1 MMEIDYED
9 VLHRI
14 QTVYASCSKM
24 EQNTLKTILQEMV
37 DKGYSQT
44 LEQLWLSDF
53 KEVPVSIE
61 EFLCNPRYLGNTNN
75 NGESVYPFWK
85 HTLTDI
91 FNNGNKY
98 FEIILSGATR
108 IGKSSTGV
116 SGMAYMLYRLMLYK
130 NPHAYFKKKEVS
142 KFTIAFAN
150 LTKDLAAG
158 VAFREFQTTLK
169 ESPWFNEHGKFSNSA
184 SNYVYMPEG
193 GKIDIIPASDSAH
206 VLGMQ
211 VWACLVGET
220 KIITSEGA
228 KHIAECVDSNV
239 NVLQLVDGKFVFT
252 PADVKLTKYVQ
263 DTIRVELED
272 GTIIEGTP
280 DHKIL
285 LSDGSYVQLDSLTY
299 SDDIM
304 TFGSSAVSSAD
315 RLSTKIKSIQDIHH
329 NVLTPVYDVINVK
342 PAHNFVICSDDTFVI
357 SHNCLMDE
365 VNFTRSGVKDINIA
379 KQHMKNLYN
388 TVHARITGTFK
399 LGGEVYGKLISSS
412 SKNTD
417 SDYLSEHIE
426 TQLNAGNSHM
436 YLVDKPQWEV
446 LPKEMFS
453 SEKFYIT
460 VGDRYKRG
468 FVVPKENEDEQHIE
482 EYKNSGYR
490 VLAVPKDFRT
500 NFLAD
505 YDIALRDIAGISVTG
520 AMGFI
525 TQDAITPNVT
535 SSRKN
540 PFFEDIIVTGIRDND
555 TLENHFH
562 ADVVDKHIKSL
573 PMNVHID
580 FAEVSDRI
588 GISGVVQDGMKN
600 VLDLDTER
608 RVMLPF
614 YRQVFQVGIEAPSG
628 DRMSFQKVINFIV
641 WLRRSG
647 FNINIIST
655 DQYQS
660 SYVRETLS
668 QQGFAVEK
676 VSVDASEDPYI
687 GLRNLLQDQRLELI
701 KNQKQEDEL
710 VKLQRLNKRIDHPQN
725 GSKDLSDALCGACWT
740 HIQHQ
745 DQIRPSVNNMANV
758 ISSVNGRPTS
768 PKNRLPSVFGSY
780 TLR

>member
-24 EQNTLKTILQEMV
+24 EQNTLKIILQEMV

-53 KEVPVSIE
+53 KEVPVSID
-61 EFLCNPRYLGNTNN
+61 EFLRNPRYLGNTNN
-75 NGESVYPFWK
+75 QGESVYPFWK
-85 HTLTDI
+85 HTLSDI
-91 FNNGNKY
+91 FNNGNKF

-108 IGKSSTGV
+108 IGKSSTAV
-116 SGMAYMLYRLMLYK
+116 SIVAYMLYRLMIYK
-130 NPHAYFKKKEVS
+130 DPHSYFKKKEVS

-158 VAFREFQTTLK
+158 VAFREFQTTLR
-169 ESPWFNEHGKFSNSA
+169 ESPWFNDHGKFSNSA
-184 SNYVYMPEG
+184 SNYVYLPEG

-211 VWACLVGET
+211 VWACL
-220 KIITSEGA
+220 
-228 KHIAECVDSNV
+228 
-239 NVLQLVDGKFVFT
+239 
-252 PADVKLTKYVQ
+252 
-263 DTIRVELED
+263 
-272 GTIIEGTP
+272 
-280 DHKIL
+280 
-285 LSDGSYVQLDSLTY
+285 
-299 SDDIM
+299 
-304 TFGSSAVSSAD
+304 
-315 RLSTKIKSIQDIHH
+315 
-329 NVLTPVYDVINVK
+329 
-342 PAHNFVICSDDTFVI
+342 
-357 SHNCLMDE
+357 MDE
-365 VNFTRSGVKDINIA
+365 VNFSRSGVKDINIA

-426 TQLNAGNSHM
+426 TQLNAGNSNM

-468 FVVPKENEDEQHIE
+468 FVIPKENEDEQHLE
-482 EYKNSGYR
+482 AYRKSGYQ
-490 VLAVPKDFRT
+490 VLAVPKDFKT

-525 TQDAITPNVT
+525 TQDSITPNVT
-535 SSRKN
+535 SARKN
-540 PFFEDIIVTGIRDND
+540 PFFEDILVIGIRDND
-555 TLENHFH
+555 TIENHCH
-562 ADVVDKHIKSL
+562 PEVVDKHIKSL
-573 PMNVHID
+573 PMNIHID

-628 DRMSFQKVINFIV
+628 DRMSFQKVINFMV
-641 WLRRSG
+641 WLRRNG

-655 DQYQS
+655 DQFQS
-660 SYVRETLS
+660 SYVRETLA

-676 VSVDASEDPYI
+676 ISVDVSEDPYI

-710 VKLQRLNKRIDHPQN
+710 VKLQRLNNRIDHPQN

-745 DQIRPSVNNMANV
+745 DQIKPSINNMASV
-758 ISSVNGRPTS
+758 ISSVNGRPST
-768 PKNRLPSVFGSY
+768 PKSRMSSVFGPY
-780 TLR
+780 IRR

>member
-24 EQNTLKTILQEMV
+24 EQNTLKIILQEMV

-53 KEVPVSIE
+53 KEVPVSID
-61 EFLCNPRYLGNTNN
+61 EFLRNPRYLGNTNN
-75 NGESVYPFWK
+75 QGESVYPFWK
-85 HTLTDI
+85 HTLSDI
-91 FNNGNKY
+91 FNNGNKF

-108 IGKSSTGV
+108 IGKSSTAV
-116 SGMAYMLYRLMLYK
+116 SIVAYMLYRLMIYK
-130 NPHAYFKKKEVS
+130 DPHSYFKKKEVS

-158 VAFREFQTTLK
+158 VAFREFQTTLR
-169 ESPWFNEHGKFSNSA
+169 ESPWFNDHGKFSNSA
-184 SNYVYMPEG
+184 SNYVYLPEG

-211 VWACLVGET
+211 VWACL
-220 KIITSEGA
+220 
-228 KHIAECVDSNV
+228 
-239 NVLQLVDGKFVFT
+239 
-252 PADVKLTKYVQ
+252 
-263 DTIRVELED
+263 
-272 GTIIEGTP
+272 
-280 DHKIL
+280 
-285 LSDGSYVQLDSLTY
+285 
-299 SDDIM
+299 
-304 TFGSSAVSSAD
+304 
-315 RLSTKIKSIQDIHH
+315 
-329 NVLTPVYDVINVK
+329 
-342 PAHNFVICSDDTFVI
+342 
-357 SHNCLMDE
+357 MDE
-365 VNFTRSGVKDINIA
+365 VNFSRSGVKDINIA

-426 TQLNAGNSHM
+426 TQLNAGNSNM

-453 SEKFYIT
+453 PEKFYIT

-468 FVVPKENEDEQHIE
+468 FVIPKENEDEQHLDA
-482 EYKNSGYR
+482 YRKSGYR

-525 TQDAITPNVT
+525 TQDSITPNVT
-535 SSRKN
+535 SARKN
-540 PFFEDIIVTGIRDND
+540 PFFEDILVIGIRDND
-555 TLENHFH
+555 SIENHCH
-562 ADVVDKHIKSL
+562 PEVVDKHIKSL
-573 PMNVHID
+573 PMNIHID

-628 DRMSFQKVINFIV
+628 DRMSFQKVINFMV
-641 WLRRSG
+641 WLRRTG
-647 FNINIIST
+647 FNVNIIST
-655 DQYQS
+655 DQFQS
-660 SYVRETLS
+660 SYVRETLA

-676 VSVDASEDPYI
+676 ISVDVSEDPYI

-710 VKLQRLNKRIDHPQN
+710 VKLQRLNNRIDHPQN

-745 DQIRPSVNNMANV
+745 DQIKPSINNMASV
-758 ISSVNGRPTS
+758 ISSVNGRPST
-768 PKNRLPSVFGSY
+768 PKSRMPSVFGPY
-780 TLR
+780 IRR

>member
-1 MMEIDYED
+1 MAEIDYED

-14 QTVYASCSKM
+14 RTVYASCSKM
-24 EQNTLKTILQEMV
+24 EQNTLKIILQEMV

-53 KEVPVSIE
+53 KEVPVSID
-61 EFLCNPRYLGNTNN
+61 EFLRNPKYLGNTNN
-75 NGESVYPFWK
+75 QGESVYPFWK

-91 FNNGNKY
+91 FNSGNKY

-108 IGKSSTGV
+108 IGKSSTAV
-116 SGMAYMLYRLMLYK
+116 SAMAYMLYRLMIYK
-130 NPHAYFKKKEVS
+130 DPHSYFKKKEVS

-169 ESPWFNEHGKFSNSA
+169 ESPWFNEHGKFNNSA

-211 VWACLVGET
+211 VWACLVGST
-220 KIITSEGA
+220 KILTPEGDKTIESCA
-228 KHIAECVDSNV
+228 GTYQE
-239 NVLQLVDGKFVFT
+239 VLQWSCGRFITT
-252 PADVKLTKYVQ
+252 PALIKKTKEVHT
-263 DTIRVELED
+263 TIRVKLCN
-272 GTIIEGTP
+272 GSVFEGTP
-280 DHKIL
+280 EHKML
-285 LSDGSYVQLDSLTY
+285 LDGGTYKEISELSINDTLFRVTSALFNYNTTKVVEVSTIYHDSPV
-299 SDDIM
+299 
-304 TFGSSAVSSAD
+304 A
-315 RLSTKIKSIQDIHH
+315 
-329 NVLTPVYDVINVK
+329 VYDVINVE
-342 PAHNFVICSDDTFVI
+342 PDHNFAILANNTILI

-365 VNFTRSGVKDINIA
+365 VNFARSGVKDINIA

-426 TQLNAGNSHM
+426 TQLNAGNSNM

-446 LPKEMFS
+446 LPPEMFS
-453 SEKFYIT
+453 PEKFYIT

-468 FVVPKENEDEQHIE
+468 FVVPKENEDEQHLE
-482 EYKNSGYR
+482 EYRKSGYK
-490 VLAVPKDFRT
+490 VLGVPKDFRT

-535 SSRKN
+535 SERKN
-540 PFFEDIIVTGIRDND
+540 PFFEDVIVTGLRDND
-555 TLENHFH
+555 TIENHFH
-562 ADVVDKHIKSL
+562 QEVVDKHIRSL
-573 PMNVHID
+573 PMNIHID

-588 GISGVVQDGMKN
+588 GICGVVQDGMKN
-600 VLDLDTER
+600 VLDLSTER

-614 YRQVFQVGIEAPSG
+614 YRQAFQVGIEAPSG

-641 WLRRSG
+641 WLRRNG
-647 FNINIIST
+647 FNINIVST
-655 DQYQS
+655 DQFQS
-660 SYVRETLS
+660 SYVRETLA

-676 VSVDASEDPYI
+676 ISVDVSEDPYI
-687 GLRNLLQDQRLELI
+687 GLRNLLQDQRLELV
-701 KNQKQEDEL
+701 KNQIQEDEL

-725 GSKDLSDALCGACWT
+725 GSKDLSDALCGACWA

-745 DQIRPSVNNMANV
+745 DTIKMPINNMANV
-758 ISSVNGRPTS
+758 IASVNGRPSTPQS
-768 PKNRLPSVFGSY
+768 RMPSVFGPY
-780 TLR
+780 VRR

>member
-1 MMEIDYED
+1 MPEIDYED

-14 QTVYASCSKM
+14 KTVYSSCSKV
-24 EQNTLKTILQEMV
+24 EQNTLKIILQEMI

-91 FNNGNKY
+91 FNSGNKF

-116 SGMAYMLYRLMLYK
+116 SAMAYMLYRLMIYK
-130 NPHAYFKKKEVS
+130 DPHSYFKKKEVS

-169 ESPWFNEHGKFSNSA
+169 ESPWFNDHGRFSNSA
-184 SNYVYMPEG
+184 SNYIYLPEG
-193 GKIDIIPASDSAH
+193 NKIDIIPASDSAH

-211 VWACLVGET
+211 VWACL
-220 KIITSEGA
+220 
-228 KHIAECVDSNV
+228 
-239 NVLQLVDGKFVFT
+239 
-252 PADVKLTKYVQ
+252 
-263 DTIRVELED
+263 
-272 GTIIEGTP
+272 
-280 DHKIL
+280 
-285 LSDGSYVQLDSLTY
+285 
-299 SDDIM
+299 
-304 TFGSSAVSSAD
+304 
-315 RLSTKIKSIQDIHH
+315 
-329 NVLTPVYDVINVK
+329 
-342 PAHNFVICSDDTFVI
+342 
-357 SHNCLMDE
+357 MDE
-365 VNFTRSGVKDINIA
+365 VNFSRSGVKDINIA

-446 LPKEMFS
+446 LPPEMFS
-453 SEKFYIT
+453 TERFYIT

-468 FVVPKENEDEQHIE
+468 FVVPKENEDETHIE

-525 TQDAITPNVT
+525 TQDSITPNVT
-535 SSRKN
+535 SARKN

-555 TLENHFH
+555 TIENHCH
-562 ADVVDKHIKSL
+562 HDVVDKHIKSL
-573 PMNVHID
+573 PMNIHID

-641 WLRRSG
+641 WLRRTG
-647 FNINIIST
+647 FNINIVST
-655 DQYQS
+655 DQFQS
-660 SYVRETLS
+660 SYVRETLA

-676 VSVDASEDPYI
+676 ISVDVSEDPYI
-687 GLRNLLQDQRLELI
+687 GLRNLLQDQRIELI

-710 VKLQRLNKRIDHPQN
+710 VKLQRLNNRIDHPQN

-745 DQIRPSVNNMANV
+745 DQIKPSITNMASV
-758 ISSVNGRPTS
+758 ISSVNGRPST
-768 PKNRLPSVFGSY
+768 PKSRMPSVFSPY
-780 TLR
+780 IRR

>member
-1 MMEIDYED
+1 MPEIDYED

-14 QTVYASCSKM
+14 KTVYSSCSKV
-24 EQNTLKTILQEMV
+24 EQNTLKIILQEMI

-91 FNNGNKY
+91 FNSGNKF

-116 SGMAYMLYRLMLYK
+116 SAMAYMLYRLMIYK
-130 NPHAYFKKKEVS
+130 DPHSYFKKKEVS

-169 ESPWFNEHGKFSNSA
+169 ESPWFNDHGRFSNSA
-184 SNYVYMPEG
+184 SNYIYLPEG
-193 GKIDIIPASDSAH
+193 NKIDIIPASDSAH

-211 VWACLVGET
+211 VWACL
-220 KIITSEGA
+220 
-228 KHIAECVDSNV
+228 
-239 NVLQLVDGKFVFT
+239 
-252 PADVKLTKYVQ
+252 
-263 DTIRVELED
+263 
-272 GTIIEGTP
+272 
-280 DHKIL
+280 
-285 LSDGSYVQLDSLTY
+285 
-299 SDDIM
+299 
-304 TFGSSAVSSAD
+304 
-315 RLSTKIKSIQDIHH
+315 
-329 NVLTPVYDVINVK
+329 
-342 PAHNFVICSDDTFVI
+342 
-357 SHNCLMDE
+357 MDE
-365 VNFTRSGVKDINIA
+365 VNFSRSGVKDINIA

-446 LPKEMFS
+446 LPPEMFS
-453 SEKFYIT
+453 TERFYIT

-468 FVVPKENEDEQHIE
+468 FVVPKENEDETHIE

-525 TQDAITPNVT
+525 TQDSITPNVT
-535 SSRKN
+535 SARKN

-555 TLENHFH
+555 TIENHCH
-562 ADVVDKHIKSL
+562 HDVVDKHIKSL
-573 PMNVHID
+573 PMNIHID

-641 WLRRSG
+641 WLRRTG
-647 FNINIIST
+647 FNINIVST
-655 DQYQS
+655 DQFQS
-660 SYVRETLS
+660 SYVRETLA

-676 VSVDASEDPYI
+676 ISVDVSEDPYI
-687 GLRNLLQDQRLELI
+687 GLRNLLQDQRIELI

-710 VKLQRLNKRIDHPQN
+710 VKLQRLNNRIDHPQN

-745 DQIRPSVNNMANV
+745 DQIKPSINNMASV
-758 ISSVNGRPTS
+758 ISSVNGRPST
-768 PKNRLPSVFGSY
+768 PKSRMPSVFSPY
-780 TLR
+780 IRR

>member
-1 MMEIDYED
+1 MPEIDYED

-14 QTVYASCSKM
+14 KTVYSSCSKV
-24 EQNTLKTILQEMV
+24 EQNTLKIILQEMI

-91 FNNGNKY
+91 FNSGNKF

-116 SGMAYMLYRLMLYK
+116 SAMAYMLYRLMIYK
-130 NPHAYFKKKEVS
+130 DPHSYFKKKEVS

-169 ESPWFNEHGKFSNSA
+169 ESPWFNDHGRFSNSA
-184 SNYVYMPEG
+184 SNYIYLPEG
-193 GKIDIIPASDSAH
+193 NKIDIIPASDSAH

-211 VWACLVGET
+211 VWACL
-220 KIITSEGA
+220 
-228 KHIAECVDSNV
+228 
-239 NVLQLVDGKFVFT
+239 
-252 PADVKLTKYVQ
+252 
-263 DTIRVELED
+263 
-272 GTIIEGTP
+272 
-280 DHKIL
+280 
-285 LSDGSYVQLDSLTY
+285 
-299 SDDIM
+299 
-304 TFGSSAVSSAD
+304 
-315 RLSTKIKSIQDIHH
+315 
-329 NVLTPVYDVINVK
+329 
-342 PAHNFVICSDDTFVI
+342 
-357 SHNCLMDE
+357 MDE
-365 VNFTRSGVKDINIA
+365 VNFSRSGVKDINIA

-446 LPKEMFS
+446 LPPEMFS
-453 SEKFYIT
+453 TERFYIT

-468 FVVPKENEDEQHIE
+468 FVVPKENEDETHIE

-525 TQDAITPNVT
+525 TQDSITPNVT
-535 SSRKN
+535 SARKN

-555 TLENHFH
+555 TIENHCH
-562 ADVVDKHIKSL
+562 HDVVDKHIKSL
-573 PMNVHID
+573 PMNIHID

-641 WLRRSG
+641 WLRRTG
-647 FNINIIST
+647 FNINIVST
-655 DQYQS
+655 DQFQS
-660 SYVRETLS
+660 SYVRETLA

-676 VSVDASEDPYI
+676 ISVDASEDPYI
-687 GLRNLLQDQRLELI
+687 GLRNLLQDQRIELI

-710 VKLQRLNKRIDHPQN
+710 VKLQRLNNRIDHPQN

-745 DQIRPSVNNMANV
+745 DQIKPSITNMASV
-758 ISSVNGRPTS
+758 ISSVNGRPST
-768 PKNRLPSVFGSY
+768 PKSRMPSVFSPY
-780 TLR
+780 IRR

>member
-1 MMEIDYED
+1 MLEIDYED

-14 QTVYASCSKM
+14 KTVYSSCSKV
-24 EQNTLKTILQEMV
+24 EQNTLKIILQEMI

-91 FNNGNKY
+91 FNSGNKF

-108 IGKSSTGV
+108 IGKSSTAV
-116 SGMAYMLYRLMLYK
+116 SAMAYMLYRLMIYK
-130 NPHAYFKKKEVS
+130 DPHSYFKKKEVS

-169 ESPWFNEHGKFSNSA
+169 ESPWFNDHGRFSNSA
-184 SNYVYMPEG
+184 SNYIYLPEG
-193 GKIDIIPASDSAH
+193 NKIDIIPASDSAH

-211 VWACLVGET
+211 VWACLVGST
-220 KIITSEGA
+220 KILTIDGDKTIESC
-228 KHIAECVDSNV
+228 AEMYQD
-239 NVLQLVDGKFVFT
+239 VLQWSHNKFIVT
-252 PADVKLTKYVQ
+252 PALIKKTKEVYTTVRVKLWNGS
-263 DTIRVELED
+263 IF
-272 GTIIEGTP
+272 EGTP
-280 DHKIL
+280 EHKMML
-285 LSDGSYVQLDSLTY
+285 DDGTYKELSELNVDDALFQVTFANFNANTTKVAEVSTIYHDSP
-299 SDDIM
+299 I
-304 TFGSSAVSSAD
+304 A
-315 RLSTKIKSIQDIHH
+315 
-329 NVLTPVYDVINVK
+329 VYDVINVE
-342 PAHNFVICSDDTFVI
+342 PDHNFAILTNNTILI

-365 VNFTRSGVKDINIA
+365 VNFSRSGVKDINIA

-426 TQLNAGNSHM
+426 TQLNAGNSNM

-446 LPKEMFS
+446 LPPEMFS
-453 SEKFYIT
+453 PERFYIT

-468 FVVPKENEDEQHIE
+468 FVVPKEHEDEIHIE

-525 TQDAITPNVT
+525 TQDSITPNVT
-535 SSRKN
+535 SARKN

-555 TLENHFH
+555 TIENHCH
-562 ADVVDKHIKSL
+562 HDVVDKHIKSL
-573 PMNVHID
+573 PMNIHID

-600 VLDLDTER
+600 VLDIDTER

-641 WLRRSG
+641 WLRRTG
-647 FNINIIST
+647 FNVNIVST
-655 DQYQS
+655 DQFQS
-660 SYVRETLS
+660 SYVRETLA

-676 VSVDASEDPYI
+676 ISVDVSEDPYI
-687 GLRNLLQDQRLELI
+687 GLRNLLQDQRIELI

-710 VKLQRLNKRIDHPQN
+710 VKLQRLNNRIDHPQN

-745 DQIRPSVNNMANV
+745 DQIKPSINNMASV
-758 ISSVNGRPTS
+758 ISSVNGRPST
-768 PKNRLPSVFGSY
+768 PKSRMPSVFGPY
-780 TLR
+780 IRR

>member
-1 MMEIDYED
+1 MPEIDYED

-14 QTVYASCSKM
+14 KTVYSSCSKV
-24 EQNTLKTILQEMV
+24 EQNTLKIILQEMI

-91 FNNGNKY
+91 FNSGNKF

-108 IGKSSTGV
+108 IGKSSTAV
-116 SGMAYMLYRLMLYK
+116 SAMAYMLYRLMIYK
-130 NPHAYFKKKEVS
+130 DPHSYFKKKEVS

-169 ESPWFNEHGKFSNSA
+169 ESPWFNDHGRFSNSA
-184 SNYVYMPEG
+184 SNYIYLPEG
-193 GKIDIIPASDSAH
+193 NKIDIIPASDSAH

-211 VWACLVGET
+211 VWACLVGST
-220 KIITSEGA
+220 KILTIDGDKTIESC
-228 KHIAECVDSNV
+228 AEMYQD
-239 NVLQLVDGKFVFT
+239 VLQWSHNKFIVT
-252 PADVKLTKYVQ
+252 PALIKKTKEVYTTVRVKLWNGS
-263 DTIRVELED
+263 IF
-272 GTIIEGTP
+272 EGTP
-280 DHKIL
+280 EHKMML
-285 LSDGSYVQLDSLTY
+285 DDGTYKELSELNVDDALFQVTFANFNANTTKVAEVSTIYHDSP
-299 SDDIM
+299 I
-304 TFGSSAVSSAD
+304 A
-315 RLSTKIKSIQDIHH
+315 
-329 NVLTPVYDVINVK
+329 VYDVINVE
-342 PAHNFVICSDDTFVI
+342 PDHNFAILTNNTILI

-365 VNFTRSGVKDINIA
+365 VNFSRSGVKDINIA

-426 TQLNAGNSHM
+426 TQLNAGNSNM

-446 LPKEMFS
+446 LPPEMFS
-453 SEKFYIT
+453 PERFYIT

-468 FVVPKENEDEQHIE
+468 FVVPKEHEDEIHIE

-525 TQDAITPNVT
+525 TQDSITPNVT
-535 SSRKN
+535 SARKN

-555 TLENHFH
+555 TIENHCH
-562 ADVVDKHIKSL
+562 HDVVDKHIKSL
-573 PMNVHID
+573 PMNIHID

-641 WLRRSG
+641 WLRRTG
-647 FNINIIST
+647 FNVNIVST
-655 DQYQS
+655 DQFQS
-660 SYVRETLS
+660 SYVRETLA

-676 VSVDASEDPYI
+676 ISVDVSEDPYI
-687 GLRNLLQDQRLELI
+687 GLRNLLQDQRIELI

-710 VKLQRLNKRIDHPQN
+710 VKLQRLNNRIDHPQN

-745 DQIRPSVNNMANV
+745 DQIKPSINNMASV
-758 ISSVNGRPTS
+758 ISSVNGRPST
-768 PKNRLPSVFGSY
+768 PKSRMSSVFGPY
-780 TLR
+780 IRR

>member
-1 MMEIDYED
+1 M
-9 VLHRI
+9 
-14 QTVYASCSKM
+14 YASCSKM
-24 EQNTLKTILQEMV
+24 EQNTLKIILQEMV

-53 KEVPVSIE
+53 KEVPVSID

-75 NGESVYPFWK
+75 QGESVYPFWK
-85 HTLTDI
+85 HTLSDI
-91 FNNGNKY
+91 FNNGNKF

-108 IGKSSTGV
+108 IGKSSTAV
-116 SGMAYMLYRLMLYK
+116 SIVAYMLYRLMIYK
-130 NPHAYFKKKEVS
+130 DPHSYFKKKEVS

-158 VAFREFQTTLK
+158 VAFREFQTTLR
-169 ESPWFNEHGKFSNSA
+169 ESPWFNDHGKFSNSA
-184 SNYVYMPEG
+184 SNYVYLPEG

-211 VWACLVGET
+211 VWACL
-220 KIITSEGA
+220 
-228 KHIAECVDSNV
+228 
-239 NVLQLVDGKFVFT
+239 
-252 PADVKLTKYVQ
+252 
-263 DTIRVELED
+263 
-272 GTIIEGTP
+272 
-280 DHKIL
+280 
-285 LSDGSYVQLDSLTY
+285 
-299 SDDIM
+299 
-304 TFGSSAVSSAD
+304 
-315 RLSTKIKSIQDIHH
+315 
-329 NVLTPVYDVINVK
+329 
-342 PAHNFVICSDDTFVI
+342 
-357 SHNCLMDE
+357 MDE
-365 VNFTRSGVKDINIA
+365 VNFSRSGVKDINIA

-426 TQLNAGNSHM
+426 TQLNAGNSNM

-468 FVVPKENEDEQHIE
+468 FVIPKENEDEQHLE
-482 EYKNSGYR
+482 AYRKSGYQ
-490 VLAVPKDFRT
+490 VLAVPKDFKT

-525 TQDAITPNVT
+525 TQDSITPNVT
-535 SSRKN
+535 SARKN
-540 PFFEDIIVTGIRDND
+540 PFFEDILVIGIRDND
-555 TLENHFH
+555 TIENHCH
-562 ADVVDKHIKSL
+562 PEVVDKHIKSL
-573 PMNVHID
+573 PMNIHID

-628 DRMSFQKVINFIV
+628 DRMSFQKVINFMV
-641 WLRRSG
+641 WLRRNG

-655 DQYQS
+655 DQFQS
-660 SYVRETLS
+660 SYVRETLA

-676 VSVDASEDPYI
+676 ISVDVSEDPYI

-710 VKLQRLNKRIDHPQN
+710 VKLQRLNNRIDHPQN

-745 DQIRPSVNNMANV
+745 DQIKPSINNMASV
-758 ISSVNGRPTS
+758 ISSVNGRQST
-768 PKNRLPSVFGSY
+768 PKSRMSSVFGPY
-780 TLR
+780 IRR

>member
-24 EQNTLKTILQEMV
+24 EQNTLKIILQEMV

-53 KEVPVSIE
+53 KEVPVSID
-61 EFLCNPRYLGNTNN
+61 EFLRNPRYLGNTNN
-75 NGESVYPFWK
+75 QGESVYPFWK
-85 HTLTDI
+85 HTLSDI
-91 FNNGNKY
+91 FNNGNKF

-108 IGKSSTGV
+108 IGKSSTAV
-116 SGMAYMLYRLMLYK
+116 SIVAYMLYRLMIYK
-130 NPHAYFKKKEVS
+130 DPHSYFKKKEVS

-158 VAFREFQTTLK
+158 VAFREFQTTLR
-169 ESPWFNEHGKFSNSA
+169 ESPWFNDHGKFSNSA
-184 SNYVYMPEG
+184 SNYVYLPEG

-211 VWACLVGET
+211 VWACL
-220 KIITSEGA
+220 
-228 KHIAECVDSNV
+228 
-239 NVLQLVDGKFVFT
+239 
-252 PADVKLTKYVQ
+252 
-263 DTIRVELED
+263 
-272 GTIIEGTP
+272 
-280 DHKIL
+280 
-285 LSDGSYVQLDSLTY
+285 
-299 SDDIM
+299 
-304 TFGSSAVSSAD
+304 
-315 RLSTKIKSIQDIHH
+315 
-329 NVLTPVYDVINVK
+329 
-342 PAHNFVICSDDTFVI
+342 
-357 SHNCLMDE
+357 MDE
-365 VNFTRSGVKDINIA
+365 VNFSRSGVKDINIA

-426 TQLNAGNSHM
+426 TQLNAGNSNM

-453 SEKFYIT
+453 PEKFYIT

-468 FVVPKENEDEQHIE
+468 FVIPKENEDEQHLE
-482 EYKNSGYR
+482 AYRKSGYR
-490 VLAVPKDFRT
+490 VLAVPKDFKT

-525 TQDAITPNVT
+525 TQDSITPNVT
-535 SSRKN
+535 SARKN
-540 PFFEDIIVTGIRDND
+540 PFFEDILVIGIRDND
-555 TLENHFH
+555 TIENHCH
-562 ADVVDKHIKSL
+562 PEVVDKHIKSL
-573 PMNVHID
+573 PMNIHID

-628 DRMSFQKVINFIV
+628 DRMSFQKVINFMV
-641 WLRRSG
+641 WLRRNG
-647 FNINIIST
+647 FNVNIIST
-655 DQYQS
+655 DQFQS
-660 SYVRETLS
+660 SYVRETLA

-676 VSVDASEDPYI
+676 ISVDVSEDPYI

-710 VKLQRLNKRIDHPQN
+710 VKLQRLNNRIDHPQN

-745 DQIRPSVNNMANV
+745 DQIKPSINNMASV
-758 ISSVNGRPTS
+758 ISSVNGRQST
-768 PKNRLPSVFGSY
+768 PKSRMSSVFGPY
-780 TLR
+780 IRR

>member
-1 MMEIDYED
+1 MAEIDYED

-14 QTVYASCSKM
+14 RTVYTSCSKM
-24 EQNTLKTILQEMV
+24 EQNTLKIILQEMV

-53 KEVPVSIE
+53 KEVPVSID
-61 EFLCNPRYLGNTNN
+61 EFLRNPKYLGNTNN
-75 NGESVYPFWK
+75 LGESVYPFWK

-91 FNNGNKY
+91 FNSGNKY

-108 IGKSSTGV
+108 IGKSSTAV
-116 SGMAYMLYRLMLYK
+116 SAMAYMLYRLMIYK
-130 NPHAYFKKKEVS
+130 DPHSYFKKKEVS

-169 ESPWFNEHGKFSNSA
+169 ESPWFNDHGKFNNSA

-211 VWACLVGET
+211 VWACLVGST
-220 KIITSEGA
+220 KILTTKGDKTIESC
-228 KHIAECVDSNV
+228 AETYQD
-239 NVLQLVDGKFVFT
+239 VLQWSQGKFITTQALIKKTKEAHTTVR
-252 PADVKLTKYVQ
+252 VKLCNGSVF
-263 DTIRVELED
+263 
-272 GTIIEGTP
+272 EGTP
-280 DHKIL
+280 EHKML
-285 LSDGSYVQLDSLTY
+285 LDDGTYKELSELSINDTLFRVTSALFNYNTTKVVEVSTIYHDSP
-299 SDDIM
+299 I
-304 TFGSSAVSSAD
+304 A
-315 RLSTKIKSIQDIHH
+315 
-329 NVLTPVYDVINVK
+329 VYDVINVE
-342 PAHNFVICSDDTFVI
+342 PDHNFAILANNTILI

-365 VNFTRSGVKDINIA
+365 VNFARSGVKDINIA

-426 TQLNAGNSHM
+426 TQLNAGNSNM

-446 LPKEMFS
+446 LPPEMFS
-453 SEKFYIT
+453 PEKFYIT

-468 FVVPKENEDEQHIE
+468 FVVPKENEDEQHLE
-482 EYKNSGYR
+482 EYRKSGYK
-490 VLAVPKDFRT
+490 VLGVPKDFRT

-535 SSRKN
+535 SERKN
-540 PFFEDIIVTGIRDND
+540 PFFEDVIVTGLRDND

-562 ADVVDKHIKSL
+562 QEVVDKHIRSL
-573 PMNVHID
+573 PMNIHID

-588 GISGVVQDGMKN
+588 GICGVVQDGMKN
-600 VLDLDTER
+600 VLDLSTER

-614 YRQVFQVGIEAPSG
+614 YRQAFQVGIEAPSG

-641 WLRRSG
+641 WLRRNG
-647 FNINIIST
+647 FNINIVST
-655 DQYQS
+655 DQFQS
-660 SYVRETLS
+660 SYVRETLA
-668 QQGFAVEK
+668 QQGFGVEK
-676 VSVDASEDPYI
+676 ISVDASEDPYI
-687 GLRNLLQDQRLELI
+687 GLRNLLQDQRLELV
-701 KNQKQEDEL
+701 KNQIQEDEL

-725 GSKDLSDALCGACWT
+725 GSKDLSDALCGACWA

-745 DQIRPSVNNMANV
+745 DTIKMPINNMANV
-758 ISSVNGRPTS
+758 ISSVNGRPS
-768 PKNRLPSVFGSY
+768 NPRSRMSSVFGPY
-780 TLR
+780 IRR

>member
-1 MMEIDYED
+1 MAEIDYED

-14 QTVYASCSKM
+14 RTVYTSCSKM
-24 EQNTLKTILQEMV
+24 EQNTLKIILQEMV

-53 KEVPVSIE
+53 KEVPVSID
-61 EFLCNPRYLGNTNN
+61 EFLRNPKYLGNTNN
-75 NGESVYPFWK
+75 LGESVYPFWK

-91 FNNGNKY
+91 FNSGNKY

-108 IGKSSTGV
+108 IGKSSTAV
-116 SGMAYMLYRLMLYK
+116 SAMAYMLYRLMIYK
-130 NPHAYFKKKEVS
+130 DPHSYFKKKEVS

-169 ESPWFNEHGKFSNSA
+169 ESPWFNDHGKFNNSA

-211 VWACLVGET
+211 VWACLVGST
-220 KIITSEGA
+220 KILTTEGD
-228 KHIAECVDSNV
+228 KTIASCAETYQD
-239 NVLQLVDGKFVFT
+239 VLQWSQGKFITTQALIKKTKEAHTTVR
-252 PADVKLTKYVQ
+252 VKLCNGSVF
-263 DTIRVELED
+263 
-272 GTIIEGTP
+272 EGTP
-280 DHKIL
+280 EHKML
-285 LSDGSYVQLDSLTY
+285 LDDGTYKELSELSINDTLFRVTSALFNYNTTKVVEVSTIYHDSP
-299 SDDIM
+299 I
-304 TFGSSAVSSAD
+304 A
-315 RLSTKIKSIQDIHH
+315 
-329 NVLTPVYDVINVK
+329 VYDVINVE
-342 PAHNFVICSDDTFVI
+342 PDHNFAILANNTILI

-365 VNFTRSGVKDINIA
+365 VNFARSGVKDINIA

-426 TQLNAGNSHM
+426 TQLNAGNSNM

-446 LPKEMFS
+446 LPPEMFS
-453 SEKFYIT
+453 PEKFYIT

-468 FVVPKENEDEQHIE
+468 FVVPKENEDEQHLE
-482 EYKNSGYR
+482 EYRKSGYK
-490 VLAVPKDFRT
+490 VLGVPKDFRT

-535 SSRKN
+535 SERKN
-540 PFFEDIIVTGIRDND
+540 PFFEDVIVTGLRDND
-555 TLENHFH
+555 TIENHFH
-562 ADVVDKHIKSL
+562 QEVVDKHIRSL
-573 PMNVHID
+573 PMNIHID

-588 GISGVVQDGMKN
+588 GICGVVQDGMKN
-600 VLDLDTER
+600 VLDLSTER

-614 YRQVFQVGIEAPSG
+614 YRQAFQVGIEAPSG

-641 WLRRSG
+641 WLRRNG
-647 FNINIIST
+647 FNINIVST
-655 DQYQS
+655 DQFQS
-660 SYVRETLS
+660 SYVRETLA
-668 QQGFAVEK
+668 QQGFGVEK
-676 VSVDASEDPYI
+676 ISVDVSEDPYI
-687 GLRNLLQDQRLELI
+687 GLRNLLQDQRLELV
-701 KNQKQEDEL
+701 KNQIQEDEL

-725 GSKDLSDALCGACWT
+725 GSKDLSDALCGACWA

-745 DQIRPSVNNMANV
+745 DTIKMPINNMANV
-758 ISSVNGRPTS
+758 ISSVNGRPS
-768 PKNRLPSVFGSY
+768 NPRSRMSSVFGPY
-780 TLR
+780 IRR

>member
-1 MMEIDYED
+1 MSEIDYED

-14 QTVYASCSKM
+14 KTVYSSCSKV
-24 EQNTLKTILQEMV
+24 EQNTLKIILQEMI

-91 FNNGNKY
+91 FNSGNKF

-108 IGKSSTGV
+108 IGKSSTAV
-116 SGMAYMLYRLMLYK
+116 SAMAYMLYRLMIYK
-130 NPHAYFKKKEVS
+130 DPHSYFKKKEVS

-169 ESPWFNEHGKFSNSA
+169 ESPWFNDHGRFSNSA
-184 SNYVYMPEG
+184 SNYIYLPEG
-193 GKIDIIPASDSAH
+193 NKIDIIPASDSAH

-211 VWACLVGET
+211 VWACL
-220 KIITSEGA
+220 
-228 KHIAECVDSNV
+228 
-239 NVLQLVDGKFVFT
+239 
-252 PADVKLTKYVQ
+252 
-263 DTIRVELED
+263 
-272 GTIIEGTP
+272 
-280 DHKIL
+280 
-285 LSDGSYVQLDSLTY
+285 
-299 SDDIM
+299 
-304 TFGSSAVSSAD
+304 
-315 RLSTKIKSIQDIHH
+315 
-329 NVLTPVYDVINVK
+329 
-342 PAHNFVICSDDTFVI
+342 
-357 SHNCLMDE
+357 MDE
-365 VNFTRSGVKDINIA
+365 VNFSRSGVKDINIA

-426 TQLNAGNSHM
+426 TQLNAGNSNM

-446 LPKEMFS
+446 LPPEMFS
-453 SEKFYIT
+453 PERFYIT

-468 FVVPKENEDEQHIE
+468 FVVPKENEDEIHIE

-525 TQDAITPNVT
+525 TQDSITPNVT
-535 SSRKN
+535 SARKN

-555 TLENHFH
+555 TIENHCH
-562 ADVVDKHIKSL
+562 HDVVDKHIKSL
-573 PMNVHID
+573 PMNIHID

-641 WLRRSG
+641 WLRRTG
-647 FNINIIST
+647 FNVNIVST
-655 DQYQS
+655 DQFQS
-660 SYVRETLS
+660 SYVRETLA

-676 VSVDASEDPYI
+676 ISVDVSEDPYI
-687 GLRNLLQDQRLELI
+687 GLRNLLQDQRIELI

-710 VKLQRLNKRIDHPQN
+710 VKLQRLNNRIDHPQN

-745 DQIRPSVNNMANV
+745 DQIKPSINNMASV
-758 ISSVNGRPTS
+758 ISSVNGRPST
-768 PKNRLPSVFGSY
+768 PKSRMPSVFGPY
-780 TLR
+780 IRR

>member
-1 MMEIDYED
+1 MAEIDYED
-9 VLHRI
+9 VLQRI
-14 QTVYASCSKM
+14 QTVYSSCSKI
-24 EQNTLKTILQEMV
+24 EQNTLKIILQEIV

-61 EFLCNPRYLGNTNN
+61 EFLCNPKYLGNTNSQ
-75 NGESVYPFWK
+75 GESVYPFWK
-85 HTLTDI
+85 LTLNDI

-108 IGKSSTGV
+108 IGKSSTAV
-116 SGMAYMLYRLMLYK
+116 SAMAYMLYRLMIYK
-130 NPHAYFKKKEVS
+130 DPHSYFKKKEVS

-169 ESPWFNEHGKFSNSA
+169 ESPWFNDHGRFSNSA

-193 GKIDIIPASDSAH
+193 DKIDIIPASDSAH

-211 VWACLVGET
+211 VWACL
-220 KIITSEGA
+220 
-228 KHIAECVDSNV
+228 
-239 NVLQLVDGKFVFT
+239 
-252 PADVKLTKYVQ
+252 
-263 DTIRVELED
+263 
-272 GTIIEGTP
+272 
-280 DHKIL
+280 
-285 LSDGSYVQLDSLTY
+285 
-299 SDDIM
+299 
-304 TFGSSAVSSAD
+304 
-315 RLSTKIKSIQDIHH
+315 
-329 NVLTPVYDVINVK
+329 
-342 PAHNFVICSDDTFVI
+342 
-357 SHNCLMDE
+357 MDE
-365 VNFTRSGVKDINIA
+365 VNFARSGVKDINIA

-453 SEKFYIT
+453 PEKFYIT

-468 FVVPKENEDEQHIE
+468 FVVSEANEDEQHLE
-482 EYKNSGYR
+482 EYRKSGYQ

-535 SSRKN
+535 TTRKN
-540 PFFEDIIVTGIRDND
+540 PFFEDILVIGIRDND

-562 ADVVDKHIKSL
+562 IGVVDKHIKSL
-573 PMNVHID
+573 PMNIHID

-588 GISGVVQDGMKN
+588 GISGVIQDGMKN

-628 DRMSFQKVINFIV
+628 DRMSYQKVINFIV
-641 WLRRSG
+641 WLRRNG
-647 FNINIIST
+647 FNINIVST
-655 DQYQS
+655 DQFQS
-660 SYVRETLS
+660 SYVRETLA

-676 VSVDASEDPYI
+676 ISVDTSEDPYI

-710 VKLQRLNKRIDHPQN
+710 VKLQRLNNRIDHPQN
-725 GSKDLSDALCGACWT
+725 GSKDLSDALCGACWS

-745 DQIRPSVNNMANV
+745 DQIKPSINNMANV
-758 ISSVNGRPTS
+758 IASVNGRPST
-768 PKNRLPSVFGSY
+768 PKSRMPSVFGPY
-780 TLR
+780 IRR

>member
-1 MMEIDYED
+1 MPEIDYED

-14 QTVYASCSKM
+14 KTVYSSCSKV
-24 EQNTLKTILQEMV
+24 EQNTLKIILQEMI

-91 FNNGNKY
+91 FNSGNKF

-116 SGMAYMLYRLMLYK
+116 SAMAYMLYRLMIYK
-130 NPHAYFKKKEVS
+130 DPHSYFKKKEVS

-169 ESPWFNEHGKFSNSA
+169 ESPWFNDHGRFSNSA
-184 SNYVYMPEG
+184 SNYIYLPEG
-193 GKIDIIPASDSAH
+193 NKIDIIPASDSAH

-211 VWACLVGET
+211 VWACLVGDT
-220 KIITSEGA
+220 KILTSDGIKTLEECANRIVSIYQYSGCDC
-228 KHIAECVDSNV
+228 ISTEAEIKC
-239 NVLQLVDGKFVFT
+239 T
-252 PADVKLTKYVQ
+252 RYVTS
-263 DTIRVELED
+263 TIEL
-272 GTIIEGTP
+272 
-280 DHKIL
+280 H
-285 LSDGSYVQLDSLTY
+285 LSDGSILEGTSDHLMMKSNREYRMIGKLYVGDELLSVG
-299 SDDIM
+299 SDNP
-304 TFGSSAVSSAD
+304 TVVSISK
-315 RLSTKIKSIQDIHH
+315 KIYDTPI
-329 NVLTPVYDVINVK
+329 PVYDVINVR
-342 PAHNFVICSDDTFVI
+342 PYHNFILCANSNLV

-365 VNFTRSGVKDINIA
+365 VNFSRSGVKDINIA

-446 LPKEMFS
+446 LPPEMFS
-453 SEKFYIT
+453 TDRFYIT

-468 FVVPKENEDEQHIE
+468 FVVPKENEDETHIE

-525 TQDAITPNVT
+525 TQDSITPNVT
-535 SSRKN
+535 SARKN

-555 TLENHFH
+555 TIENHCH
-562 ADVVDKHIKSL
+562 QDVVDKHIKSL
-573 PMNVHID
+573 PMNIHID

-641 WLRRSG
+641 WLRRTG
-647 FNINIIST
+647 FNINIVST
-655 DQYQS
+655 DQFQS
-660 SYVRETLS
+660 SYVRETLA

-676 VSVDASEDPYI
+676 ISVDASEDPYI
-687 GLRNLLQDQRLELI
+687 GLRNLLQDQRIELI

-710 VKLQRLNKRIDHPQN
+710 VKLQRLNNRIDHPQN

-745 DQIRPSVNNMANV
+745 DQIKPSITNMASV
-758 ISSVNGRPTS
+758 ISSVNGRPST
-768 PKNRLPSVFGSY
+768 PKSRMPSVFSPY
-780 TLR
+780 IRR

>member
-24 EQNTLKTILQEMV
+24 EQNTLKIILQEMV

-53 KEVPVSIE
+53 KEVPVSID
-61 EFLCNPRYLGNTNN
+61 EFLRNPRYLGNTNN
-75 NGESVYPFWK
+75 QGESVYPFWK
-85 HTLTDI
+85 HTLSDI
-91 FNNGNKY
+91 FNNGNKF

-108 IGKSSTGV
+108 IGKSSTAV
-116 SGMAYMLYRLMLYK
+116 SIVAYMLYRLMIYK
-130 NPHAYFKKKEVS
+130 DPHSYFKKKEVS

-158 VAFREFQTTLK
+158 VAFREFQTTLR
-169 ESPWFNEHGKFSNSA
+169 ESPWFNDHGKFSNSA
-184 SNYVYMPEG
+184 SNYVYLPEG

-211 VWACLVGET
+211 VWACL
-220 KIITSEGA
+220 
-228 KHIAECVDSNV
+228 
-239 NVLQLVDGKFVFT
+239 
-252 PADVKLTKYVQ
+252 
-263 DTIRVELED
+263 
-272 GTIIEGTP
+272 
-280 DHKIL
+280 
-285 LSDGSYVQLDSLTY
+285 
-299 SDDIM
+299 
-304 TFGSSAVSSAD
+304 
-315 RLSTKIKSIQDIHH
+315 
-329 NVLTPVYDVINVK
+329 
-342 PAHNFVICSDDTFVI
+342 
-357 SHNCLMDE
+357 MDE
-365 VNFTRSGVKDINIA
+365 VNFSRSGVKDINIA

-426 TQLNAGNSHM
+426 TQLNAGNSNM

-468 FVVPKENEDEQHIE
+468 FVIPKENEDEQHLE
-482 EYKNSGYR
+482 AYRKSGYQ
-490 VLAVPKDFRT
+490 VLAVPKDFKT

-525 TQDAITPNVT
+525 TQDSITPNVT
-535 SSRKN
+535 SARKN
-540 PFFEDIIVTGIRDND
+540 PFFEDILVIGIRDND
-555 TLENHFH
+555 TIENHCH
-562 ADVVDKHIKSL
+562 PEVVDKHIKSL
-573 PMNVHID
+573 PMNIHID

-628 DRMSFQKVINFIV
+628 DRMSFQKVINFMV
-641 WLRRSG
+641 WLRRNG
-647 FNINIIST
+647 FNVNIIST
-655 DQYQS
+655 DQFQS
-660 SYVRETLS
+660 SYVRETLA

-676 VSVDASEDPYI
+676 ISVDVSEDPYI

-710 VKLQRLNKRIDHPQN
+710 VKLQRLNNRIDHPQN

-745 DQIRPSVNNMANV
+745 DQIKPSINNMASV
-758 ISSVNGRPTS
+758 ISSVNGRPST
-768 PKNRLPSVFGSY
+768 PKSRMPSVFGPY
-780 TLR
+780 IRR

>member
-1 MMEIDYED
+1 MEIDYED

-24 EQNTLKTILQEMV
+24 EQNTLKIILQEMV

-53 KEVPVSIE
+53 KEVPVSID

-75 NGESVYPFWK
+75 QGESVYPFWK
-85 HTLTDI
+85 HTLSDI
-91 FNNGNKY
+91 FNNGNKF

-108 IGKSSTGV
+108 IGKSSTAV
-116 SGMAYMLYRLMLYK
+116 SIVAYMLYRLMIYK
-130 NPHAYFKKKEVS
+130 DPHSYFKKKEVS

-158 VAFREFQTTLK
+158 VAFREFQTTLR
-169 ESPWFNEHGKFSNSA
+169 ESPWFNDHGKFSNSA
-184 SNYVYMPEG
+184 SNYVYLPEG

-211 VWACLVGET
+211 VWACL
-220 KIITSEGA
+220 
-228 KHIAECVDSNV
+228 
-239 NVLQLVDGKFVFT
+239 
-252 PADVKLTKYVQ
+252 
-263 DTIRVELED
+263 
-272 GTIIEGTP
+272 
-280 DHKIL
+280 
-285 LSDGSYVQLDSLTY
+285 
-299 SDDIM
+299 
-304 TFGSSAVSSAD
+304 
-315 RLSTKIKSIQDIHH
+315 
-329 NVLTPVYDVINVK
+329 
-342 PAHNFVICSDDTFVI
+342 
-357 SHNCLMDE
+357 MDE
-365 VNFTRSGVKDINIA
+365 VNFSRSGVKDINIA

-426 TQLNAGNSHM
+426 TQLNAGNSNM

-453 SEKFYIT
+453 PEKFYIT

-468 FVVPKENEDEQHIE
+468 FVIPKENEDEQHLE
-482 EYKNSGYR
+482 AYRKSGYR
-490 VLAVPKDFRT
+490 VLAVPKDFKT

-525 TQDAITPNVT
+525 TQDSITPNVT
-535 SSRKN
+535 SARKN
-540 PFFEDIIVTGIRDND
+540 PFFEDILVIGIRDND
-555 TLENHFH
+555 SIENHCH
-562 ADVVDKHIKSL
+562 PEVVDKHIKSL
-573 PMNVHID
+573 PMNIHID

-628 DRMSFQKVINFIV
+628 DRMSFQKVINFMV
-641 WLRRSG
+641 WLRRNG
-647 FNINIIST
+647 FNVNIIST
-655 DQYQS
+655 DQFQS
-660 SYVRETLS
+660 SYVRETLA

-676 VSVDASEDPYI
+676 ISVDVSEDPYI

-710 VKLQRLNKRIDHPQN
+710 VKLQRLNNRIDHPQN

-745 DQIRPSVNNMANV
+745 DQIKPSINNMASV
-758 ISSVNGRPTS
+758 ISSVNGRPST
-768 PKNRLPSVFGSY
+768 PKSRMPSVFGPY
-780 TLR
+780 IRR

>member
-24 EQNTLKTILQEMV
+24 EQNTLKIILQEMV

-53 KEVPVSIE
+53 KEVPVSID
-61 EFLCNPRYLGNTNN
+61 EFLRNPRYLGNTNN
-75 NGESVYPFWK
+75 QGESVYPFWK
-85 HTLTDI
+85 HTLSDI
-91 FNNGNKY
+91 FNNGNKF

-108 IGKSSTGV
+108 IGKSSTAV
-116 SGMAYMLYRLMLYK
+116 SIVAYMLYRLMIYK
-130 NPHAYFKKKEVS
+130 DPHSYFKKKEVS

-158 VAFREFQTTLK
+158 VAFREFQTTLR
-169 ESPWFNEHGKFSNSA
+169 ESPWFNDHGKFSNSA
-184 SNYVYMPEG
+184 SNYVYLPEG

-211 VWACLVGET
+211 VWACL
-220 KIITSEGA
+220 
-228 KHIAECVDSNV
+228 
-239 NVLQLVDGKFVFT
+239 
-252 PADVKLTKYVQ
+252 
-263 DTIRVELED
+263 
-272 GTIIEGTP
+272 
-280 DHKIL
+280 
-285 LSDGSYVQLDSLTY
+285 
-299 SDDIM
+299 
-304 TFGSSAVSSAD
+304 
-315 RLSTKIKSIQDIHH
+315 
-329 NVLTPVYDVINVK
+329 
-342 PAHNFVICSDDTFVI
+342 
-357 SHNCLMDE
+357 MDE
-365 VNFTRSGVKDINIA
+365 VNFSRSGVKDINIA

-426 TQLNAGNSHM
+426 TQLNAGNSNM

-468 FVVPKENEDEQHIE
+468 FVIPKENEDEQHLDA
-482 EYKNSGYR
+482 YRQSGYR
-490 VLAVPKDFRT
+490 VLAVPKDFKT

-525 TQDAITPNVT
+525 TQDSITPNVT
-535 SSRKN
+535 SARKN
-540 PFFEDIIVTGIRDND
+540 PFFEDIIRTGIRDND
-555 TLENHFH
+555 TIANHCH
-562 ADVVDKHIKSL
+562 SDVVDKHIKSL
-573 PMNVHID
+573 PMNIHID

-641 WLRRSG
+641 WLRSTG
-647 FNINIIST
+647 FNVNIVST
-655 DQYQS
+655 DQFQS
-660 SYVRETLS
+660 SYVRETLA

-676 VSVDASEDPYI
+676 ISVDVSEDPYI

-701 KNQKQEDEL
+701 KNQMQEDEL
-710 VKLQRLNKRIDHPQN
+710 VKLQRLNNRIDHPQN

-745 DQIRPSVNNMANV
+745 DQIKPSINNMANV
-758 ISSVNGRPTS
+758 ISSVNGRPST
-768 PKNRLPSVFGSY
+768 PKSRMPSVFGGPY
-780 TLR
+780 IRR

>member
-1 MMEIDYED
+1 MHEIDYED

-14 QTVYASCSKM
+14 QTVYSSCSKV
-24 EQNTLKTILQEMV
+24 EQNTLKIILQEMA

-53 KEVPVSIE
+53 KEVPVSID
-61 EFLCNPRYLGNTNN
+61 EFLCSSRYLGNTNN
-75 NGESVYPFWK
+75 QGASVYPFWK
-85 HTLTDI
+85 HTLSDI
-91 FNNGNKY
+91 FNNGNKF

-108 IGKSSTGV
+108 IGKSSTAV
-116 SGMAYMLYRLMLYK
+116 SIVAYMLYRLMIYK
-130 NPHAYFKKKEVS
+130 DPHSYFKKKEVS

-158 VAFREFQTTLK
+158 VAFREFQTTLR
-169 ESPWFNEHGKFSNSA
+169 ESPWFNDHGKFSNSA
-184 SNYVYMPEG
+184 SNYVYLPEG

-211 VWACLVGET
+211 VWACL
-220 KIITSEGA
+220 
-228 KHIAECVDSNV
+228 
-239 NVLQLVDGKFVFT
+239 
-252 PADVKLTKYVQ
+252 
-263 DTIRVELED
+263 
-272 GTIIEGTP
+272 
-280 DHKIL
+280 
-285 LSDGSYVQLDSLTY
+285 
-299 SDDIM
+299 
-304 TFGSSAVSSAD
+304 
-315 RLSTKIKSIQDIHH
+315 
-329 NVLTPVYDVINVK
+329 
-342 PAHNFVICSDDTFVI
+342 
-357 SHNCLMDE
+357 MDE
-365 VNFTRSGVKDINIA
+365 VNFSRSGVKDINIA

-426 TQLNAGNSHM
+426 TQLNAGNSNM

-453 SEKFYIT
+453 PEKFYIT

-468 FVVPKENEDEQHIE
+468 FVIHKENEDEQHLE
-482 EYKNSGYR
+482 AYRKSGYR
-490 VLAVPKDFRT
+490 VLAVPKDFKT

-525 TQDAITPNVT
+525 TQDSITPNVT
-535 SSRKN
+535 STRKN
-540 PFFEDIIVTGIRDND
+540 PFFEDILVIGIRDND
-555 TLENHFH
+555 TIENHCH
-562 ADVVDKHIKSL
+562 PEVVDKHIKSL
-573 PMNVHID
+573 PMNIHID

-628 DRMSFQKVINFIV
+628 DRMSFQKVINFMV
-641 WLRRSG
+641 WLRRTG
-647 FNINIIST
+647 FNVNIIST
-655 DQYQS
+655 DQFQS
-660 SYVRETLS
+660 SYVRETLA

-676 VSVDASEDPYI
+676 ISVDVSEDPYI

-710 VKLQRLNKRIDHPQN
+710 VKLQRLNNRIDHPQN

-745 DQIRPSVNNMANV
+745 DQIKPSINNMASV
-758 ISSVNGRPTS
+758 ISSVNGRPST
-768 PKNRLPSVFGSY
+768 PKSRMPSVFGPY
-780 TLR
+780 IRR

>member
-1 MMEIDYED
+1 
-9 VLHRI
+9 
-14 QTVYASCSKM
+14 
-24 EQNTLKTILQEMV
+24 
-37 DKGYSQT
+37 
-44 LEQLWLSDF
+44 
-53 KEVPVSIE
+53 
-61 EFLCNPRYLGNTNN
+61 
-75 NGESVYPFWK
+75 
-85 HTLTDI
+85 
-91 FNNGNKY
+91 
-98 FEIILSGATR
+98 
-108 IGKSSTGV
+108 
-116 SGMAYMLYRLMLYK
+116 
-130 NPHAYFKKKEVS
+130 
-142 KFTIAFAN
+142 
-150 LTKDLAAG
+150 
-158 VAFREFQTTLK
+158 
-169 ESPWFNEHGKFSNSA
+169 
-184 SNYVYMPEG
+184 
-193 GKIDIIPASDSAH
+193 
-206 VLGMQ
+206 
-211 VWACLVGET
+211 
-220 KIITSEGA
+220 
-228 KHIAECVDSNV
+228 
-239 NVLQLVDGKFVFT
+239 
-252 PADVKLTKYVQ
+252 
-263 DTIRVELED
+263 
-272 GTIIEGTP
+272 
-280 DHKIL
+280 
-285 LSDGSYVQLDSLTY
+285 
-299 SDDIM
+299 
-304 TFGSSAVSSAD
+304 
-315 RLSTKIKSIQDIHH
+315 
-329 NVLTPVYDVINVK
+329 
-342 PAHNFVICSDDTFVI
+342 
-357 SHNCLMDE
+357 
-365 VNFTRSGVKDINIA
+365 
-379 KQHMKNLYN
+379 
-388 TVHARITGTFK
+388 
-399 LGGEVYGKLISSS
+399 LISSS

-426 TQLNAGNSHM
+426 TQLNAGNSNM

-453 SEKFYIT
+453 SERFYIT

-468 FVVPKENEDEQHIE
+468 FVIPKENEDEQHIE

-647 FNINIIST
+647 FNINIVST

-768 PKNRLPSVFGSY
+768 PKSRLPSVFGSY
-780 TLR
+780 TRR

>member
-24 EQNTLKTILQEMV
+24 EQNTLKIILQEMV

-53 KEVPVSIE
+53 KEVPVSID
-61 EFLCNPRYLGNTNN
+61 EFLRNPRYLGNTNN
-75 NGESVYPFWK
+75 QGESVYPFWK
-85 HTLTDI
+85 HTLSDI
-91 FNNGNKY
+91 FNNGNKF

-108 IGKSSTGV
+108 IGKSSTAV
-116 SGMAYMLYRLMLYK
+116 SIVAYMLYRLMIYK
-130 NPHAYFKKKEVS
+130 DPHSYFKKKEVS

-158 VAFREFQTTLK
+158 VAFREFQTTLR
-169 ESPWFNEHGKFSNSA
+169 ESPWFNDHGKFSNSA
-184 SNYVYMPEG
+184 SNYVYLPEG

-211 VWACLVGET
+211 VWACL
-220 KIITSEGA
+220 
-228 KHIAECVDSNV
+228 
-239 NVLQLVDGKFVFT
+239 
-252 PADVKLTKYVQ
+252 
-263 DTIRVELED
+263 
-272 GTIIEGTP
+272 
-280 DHKIL
+280 
-285 LSDGSYVQLDSLTY
+285 
-299 SDDIM
+299 
-304 TFGSSAVSSAD
+304 
-315 RLSTKIKSIQDIHH
+315 
-329 NVLTPVYDVINVK
+329 
-342 PAHNFVICSDDTFVI
+342 
-357 SHNCLMDE
+357 MDE
-365 VNFTRSGVKDINIA
+365 VNFSRSGVKDINIA

-426 TQLNAGNSHM
+426 TQLNAGNSNM

-468 FVVPKENEDEQHIE
+468 FVIPKENEDEQHLE
-482 EYKNSGYR
+482 AYRKSGYR
-490 VLAVPKDFRT
+490 VLAVPKDFKT

-525 TQDAITPNVT
+525 TQDSITPNVT
-535 SSRKN
+535 SARKN
-540 PFFEDIIVTGIRDND
+540 PFFEDILVIGIRDND
-555 TLENHFH
+555 TIENHCH
-562 ADVVDKHIKSL
+562 PEVVDKHIKSL
-573 PMNVHID
+573 PMNIHID

-628 DRMSFQKVINFIV
+628 DRMSFQKVINFMV
-641 WLRRSG
+641 WLRRNG
-647 FNINIIST
+647 FNVNIIST
-655 DQYQS
+655 DQFQS
-660 SYVRETLS
+660 SYVRETLA

-676 VSVDASEDPYI
+676 ISVDVSEDPYI

-710 VKLQRLNKRIDHPQN
+710 VKLQRLNNRIDHPQN

-745 DQIRPSVNNMANV
+745 DQIKPSINNMASV
-758 ISSVNGRPTS
+758 ISSVNGRPST
-768 PKNRLPSVFGSY
+768 PKSRMPSVFGPY
-780 TLR
+780 IRR

>member
-24 EQNTLKTILQEMV
+24 EQNTLKIILQEMV

-53 KEVPVSIE
+53 KEVPVSID
-61 EFLCNPRYLGNTNN
+61 EFLRNPRYLGNTNN
-75 NGESVYPFWK
+75 QGESVYPFWK
-85 HTLTDI
+85 HTLSDI
-91 FNNGNKY
+91 FNNGNKF

-108 IGKSSTGV
+108 IGKSSTAV
-116 SGMAYMLYRLMLYK
+116 SIVAYMLYRLMIYK
-130 NPHAYFKKKEVS
+130 DPHSYFKKKEVS

-158 VAFREFQTTLK
+158 VAFREFQTTLR
-169 ESPWFNEHGKFSNSA
+169 ESPWFNDHGKFSNSA
-184 SNYVYMPEG
+184 SNYVYLPEG

-211 VWACLVGET
+211 VWACL
-220 KIITSEGA
+220 
-228 KHIAECVDSNV
+228 
-239 NVLQLVDGKFVFT
+239 
-252 PADVKLTKYVQ
+252 
-263 DTIRVELED
+263 
-272 GTIIEGTP
+272 
-280 DHKIL
+280 
-285 LSDGSYVQLDSLTY
+285 
-299 SDDIM
+299 
-304 TFGSSAVSSAD
+304 
-315 RLSTKIKSIQDIHH
+315 
-329 NVLTPVYDVINVK
+329 
-342 PAHNFVICSDDTFVI
+342 
-357 SHNCLMDE
+357 MDE
-365 VNFTRSGVKDINIA
+365 VNFSRSGVKDINIA

-426 TQLNAGNSHM
+426 TQLNAGNSNM

-468 FVVPKENEDEQHIE
+468 FVIPKENEDEQHLE
-482 EYKNSGYR
+482 AYRKSGYR
-490 VLAVPKDFRT
+490 VLAVPKDFKT

-525 TQDAITPNVT
+525 TQDSITPNVT
-535 SSRKN
+535 SARKN
-540 PFFEDIIVTGIRDND
+540 PFFEDILVIGIRDND
-555 TLENHFH
+555 TIENHCH
-562 ADVVDKHIKSL
+562 PEVVDKHIKSL
-573 PMNVHID
+573 PMNIHID

-628 DRMSFQKVINFIV
+628 DRMSFQKVINFVI
-641 WLRRSG
+641 WLRRTG
-647 FNINIIST
+647 FNVNIIST
-655 DQYQS
+655 DQFQS
-660 SYVRETLS
+660 SYVRETLA

-676 VSVDASEDPYI
+676 ISVDVSEDPYI

-710 VKLQRLNKRIDHPQN
+710 VKLQRLNNRIDHPQN

-745 DQIRPSVNNMANV
+745 DQIKPSINNMASV
-758 ISSVNGRPTS
+758 ISSVNGRPST
-768 PKNRLPSVFGSY
+768 PKSRMPSVFGPY
-780 TLR
+780 IRR

>member
-1 MMEIDYED
+1 MAEIDYED

-14 QTVYASCSKM
+14 RTVYTSCSKM
-24 EQNTLKTILQEMV
+24 EQNTLKIILQEMV

-53 KEVPVSIE
+53 KEVPVSID
-61 EFLCNPRYLGNTNN
+61 EFLRNPKYLGNTNN
-75 NGESVYPFWK
+75 LGESVYPFWK

-91 FNNGNKY
+91 FNSGNKY

-108 IGKSSTGV
+108 IGKSSTAV
-116 SGMAYMLYRLMLYK
+116 SAMAYMLYRLMIYK
-130 NPHAYFKKKEVS
+130 DPHSYFRKKEVS

-169 ESPWFNEHGKFSNSA
+169 ESPWFNDHGKFNNSA

-211 VWACLVGET
+211 VWACLVGST
-220 KIITSEGA
+220 KILTTKGDKTIESC
-228 KHIAECVDSNV
+228 AETYQD
-239 NVLQLVDGKFVFT
+239 VLQWSQGKFITTQALIKKTKEAHTTVR
-252 PADVKLTKYVQ
+252 VKLCNGSVF
-263 DTIRVELED
+263 
-272 GTIIEGTP
+272 EGTP
-280 DHKIL
+280 EHKML
-285 LSDGSYVQLDSLTY
+285 LDDGTYKELSELSINDTLFRVTSALFNYNTTKVVEVSTIYHDSP
-299 SDDIM
+299 I
-304 TFGSSAVSSAD
+304 A
-315 RLSTKIKSIQDIHH
+315 
-329 NVLTPVYDVINVK
+329 VYDVINVE
-342 PAHNFVICSDDTFVI
+342 PDHNFAILANNTILI

-365 VNFTRSGVKDINIA
+365 VNFARSGVKDINIA

-426 TQLNAGNSHM
+426 TQLNAGNSNM

-446 LPKEMFS
+446 LPPEMFS
-453 SEKFYIT
+453 PEKFYIT

-468 FVVPKENEDEQHIE
+468 FVVPKENEDEQHLE
-482 EYKNSGYR
+482 EYRKSGYK
-490 VLAVPKDFRT
+490 VLGVPKDFRT

-535 SSRKN
+535 SERKN
-540 PFFEDIIVTGIRDND
+540 PFFEDVIVTGLRDND
-555 TLENHFH
+555 TIENHFH
-562 ADVVDKHIKSL
+562 IDVVDKHIKSL
-573 PMNVHID
+573 PMNIHID

-588 GISGVVQDGMKN
+588 GLCGVVQDGMKN
-600 VLDLDTER
+600 VLDLSTER

-641 WLRRSG
+641 WLRRNG
-647 FNINIIST
+647 FNINIVST
-655 DQYQS
+655 DQFQS
-660 SYVRETLS
+660 SYVRETLA
-668 QQGFAVEK
+668 QQGFGVEK
-676 VSVDASEDPYI
+676 ISVDASEDPYI
-687 GLRNLLQDQRLELI
+687 GLRNLLQDQRLELV
-701 KNQKQEDEL
+701 KNQIQEDEL

-725 GSKDLSDALCGACWT
+725 GSKDLSDALCGACWA

-745 DQIRPSVNNMANV
+745 DTIKMPINNMANV
-758 ISSVNGRPTS
+758 ISSVNGRPS
-768 PKNRLPSVFGSY
+768 NPRSRMPSVFGPY
-780 TLR
+780 VRR

>member
-1 MMEIDYED
+1 MEIDYED

-24 EQNTLKTILQEMV
+24 EQNTLKIILQEMV

-53 KEVPVSIE
+53 KEVPVSID
-61 EFLCNPRYLGNTNN
+61 EFLRNPRYLGNTNN
-75 NGESVYPFWK
+75 QGESVYPFWK
-85 HTLTDI
+85 HTLNDI
-91 FNNGNKY
+91 FNNGNKF

-108 IGKSSTGV
+108 IGKSSTAV
-116 SGMAYMLYRLMLYK
+116 SIVAYMLYRLMIYK
-130 NPHAYFKKKEVS
+130 DPHSYFKKKEVS

-158 VAFREFQTTLK
+158 VAFREFQTTLR
-169 ESPWFNEHGKFSNSA
+169 ESPWFNDHGKFSNSA
-184 SNYVYMPEG
+184 SNYVYLPEG

-211 VWACLVGET
+211 VWACL
-220 KIITSEGA
+220 
-228 KHIAECVDSNV
+228 
-239 NVLQLVDGKFVFT
+239 
-252 PADVKLTKYVQ
+252 
-263 DTIRVELED
+263 
-272 GTIIEGTP
+272 
-280 DHKIL
+280 
-285 LSDGSYVQLDSLTY
+285 
-299 SDDIM
+299 
-304 TFGSSAVSSAD
+304 
-315 RLSTKIKSIQDIHH
+315 
-329 NVLTPVYDVINVK
+329 
-342 PAHNFVICSDDTFVI
+342 
-357 SHNCLMDE
+357 MDE
-365 VNFTRSGVKDINIA
+365 VNFSRSGVKDINIA

-426 TQLNAGNSHM
+426 TQLNAGNSNM

-453 SEKFYIT
+453 PEKFYIT

-468 FVVPKENEDEQHIE
+468 FVIPKENEDEQHLE
-482 EYKNSGYR
+482 AYRKSGYR
-490 VLAVPKDFRT
+490 VLAVPKDFKT

-525 TQDAITPNVT
+525 TQDSITPNVT
-535 SSRKN
+535 SARKN
-540 PFFEDIIVTGIRDND
+540 PFFEDILVIGIRDND
-555 TLENHFH
+555 SIENHCH
-562 ADVVDKHIKSL
+562 PEVVDKHIKSL
-573 PMNVHID
+573 PMNIHID

-628 DRMSFQKVINFIV
+628 DRMSFQKVINFMV
-641 WLRRSG
+641 WLRRTG
-647 FNINIIST
+647 FNVNIIST
-655 DQYQS
+655 DQFQS
-660 SYVRETLS
+660 SYVRETLA

-676 VSVDASEDPYI
+676 ISVDVSEDPYI

-710 VKLQRLNKRIDHPQN
+710 VKLQRLNNRIDHPQN

-745 DQIRPSVNNMANV
+745 DQIKPSINNMASV
-758 ISSVNGRPTS
+758 ISSVNGRPST
-768 PKNRLPSVFGSY
+768 PKSRMPSVFGPY
-780 TLR
+780 IRR

>member
-1 MMEIDYED
+1 MPEIDYED

-14 QTVYASCSKM
+14 KTVYSSCSKV
-24 EQNTLKTILQEMV
+24 EQNTLKIILQEMI

-91 FNNGNKY
+91 FNSGNKF

-108 IGKSSTGV
+108 IGKSSTAV
-116 SGMAYMLYRLMLYK
+116 SAMAYMLYRLMIYK
-130 NPHAYFKKKEVS
+130 DPHSYFKKKEVS

-169 ESPWFNEHGKFSNSA
+169 ESPWFNDHGKFSNSA
-184 SNYVYMPEG
+184 SNYIYLPEG
-193 GKIDIIPASDSAH
+193 NKIDIIPASDSAH

-211 VWACLVGET
+211 VWACL
-220 KIITSEGA
+220 
-228 KHIAECVDSNV
+228 
-239 NVLQLVDGKFVFT
+239 
-252 PADVKLTKYVQ
+252 
-263 DTIRVELED
+263 
-272 GTIIEGTP
+272 
-280 DHKIL
+280 
-285 LSDGSYVQLDSLTY
+285 
-299 SDDIM
+299 
-304 TFGSSAVSSAD
+304 
-315 RLSTKIKSIQDIHH
+315 
-329 NVLTPVYDVINVK
+329 
-342 PAHNFVICSDDTFVI
+342 
-357 SHNCLMDE
+357 MDE
-365 VNFTRSGVKDINIA
+365 VNFSRSGVKDINIA

-426 TQLNAGNSHM
+426 TQLNAGNSNM

-446 LPKEMFS
+446 LPPEMFS
-453 SEKFYIT
+453 PERFYIT

-468 FVVPKENEDEQHIE
+468 FVVPKENEDEIHIE

-525 TQDAITPNVT
+525 TQDSITPNVT
-535 SSRKN
+535 SARKN

-555 TLENHFH
+555 TIENHCH
-562 ADVVDKHIKSL
+562 HDVVDKHIKSL
-573 PMNVHID
+573 PMNIHID

-641 WLRRSG
+641 WLRRTG
-647 FNINIIST
+647 FNVNIVST
-655 DQYQS
+655 DQFQS
-660 SYVRETLS
+660 SYVRETLA

-676 VSVDASEDPYI
+676 ISVDVSEDPYI
-687 GLRNLLQDQRLELI
+687 GLRNLLQDQRIELI

-710 VKLQRLNKRIDHPQN
+710 VKLQRLNNRIDHPQN

-745 DQIRPSVNNMANV
+745 DQIKPSINNMASV
-758 ISSVNGRPTS
+758 ISSVNGRPST
-768 PKNRLPSVFGSY
+768 PKSRMPSVFGPY
-780 TLR
+780 IRR

>member
-24 EQNTLKTILQEMV
+24 EQNTLKIILQEMV

-53 KEVPVSIE
+53 KEVPVSID
-61 EFLCNPRYLGNTNN
+61 EFLRNPRYLGNTNN
-75 NGESVYPFWK
+75 RGESVYPFWK
-85 HTLTDI
+85 HTLSDI
-91 FNNGNKY
+91 FNNGNKF

-108 IGKSSTGV
+108 IGKSSTAV
-116 SGMAYMLYRLMLYK
+116 SIVAYMLYRLMIYK
-130 NPHAYFKKKEVS
+130 DPHSYFKKKEVS

-158 VAFREFQTTLK
+158 VAFREFQTTLR
-169 ESPWFNEHGKFSNSA
+169 ESPWFNDHGKFSNSA
-184 SNYVYMPEG
+184 SNYVYLPEG

-211 VWACLVGET
+211 VWACL
-220 KIITSEGA
+220 
-228 KHIAECVDSNV
+228 
-239 NVLQLVDGKFVFT
+239 
-252 PADVKLTKYVQ
+252 
-263 DTIRVELED
+263 
-272 GTIIEGTP
+272 
-280 DHKIL
+280 
-285 LSDGSYVQLDSLTY
+285 
-299 SDDIM
+299 
-304 TFGSSAVSSAD
+304 
-315 RLSTKIKSIQDIHH
+315 
-329 NVLTPVYDVINVK
+329 
-342 PAHNFVICSDDTFVI
+342 
-357 SHNCLMDE
+357 MDE
-365 VNFTRSGVKDINIA
+365 VNFSRSGVKDINIA

-426 TQLNAGNSHM
+426 TQLNAGNSNM

-468 FVVPKENEDEQHIE
+468 FVIPKENEDEQHLE
-482 EYKNSGYR
+482 AYRKSGYR
-490 VLAVPKDFRT
+490 VLAVPKDFKT

-525 TQDAITPNVT
+525 TQDSITPNVT
-535 SSRKN
+535 SARKN
-540 PFFEDIIVTGIRDND
+540 PFFEDILVIGIRDND
-555 TLENHFH
+555 TIENHCH
-562 ADVVDKHIKSL
+562 PEVVDKHIKSL
-573 PMNVHID
+573 PMNIHID

-628 DRMSFQKVINFIV
+628 DRMSFQKVINFMV
-641 WLRRSG
+641 WLRRNG
-647 FNINIIST
+647 FNVNIIST
-655 DQYQS
+655 DQFQS
-660 SYVRETLS
+660 SYVRETLA

-676 VSVDASEDPYI
+676 ISVDVSEDPYI

-710 VKLQRLNKRIDHPQN
+710 VKLQRLNNRIDHPQN

-745 DQIRPSVNNMANV
+745 DQIKPSINNMASV
-758 ISSVNGRPTS
+758 ISSVNGRQST
-768 PKNRLPSVFGSY
+768 PKSRMSSVFGPY
-780 TLR
+780 IRR

>member
-1 MMEIDYED
+1 MPEIDYED

-14 QTVYASCSKM
+14 KTVYSSCSKV
-24 EQNTLKTILQEMV
+24 EQNTLKIILQEMI

-91 FNNGNKY
+91 FNSGNKF

-108 IGKSSTGV
+108 IGKSSTAV
-116 SGMAYMLYRLMLYK
+116 SAMAYMLYRLMIYK
-130 NPHAYFKKKEVS
+130 DPHSYFKKKEVS

-169 ESPWFNEHGKFSNSA
+169 ESPWFNDHGRFSNSA
-184 SNYVYMPEG
+184 SNYIYLPEG
-193 GKIDIIPASDSAH
+193 NKIDIIPASDSAH

-211 VWACLVGET
+211 VWACL
-220 KIITSEGA
+220 
-228 KHIAECVDSNV
+228 
-239 NVLQLVDGKFVFT
+239 
-252 PADVKLTKYVQ
+252 
-263 DTIRVELED
+263 
-272 GTIIEGTP
+272 
-280 DHKIL
+280 
-285 LSDGSYVQLDSLTY
+285 
-299 SDDIM
+299 
-304 TFGSSAVSSAD
+304 
-315 RLSTKIKSIQDIHH
+315 
-329 NVLTPVYDVINVK
+329 
-342 PAHNFVICSDDTFVI
+342 
-357 SHNCLMDE
+357 MDE
-365 VNFTRSGVKDINIA
+365 VNFSRSGVKDINIA

-426 TQLNAGNSHM
+426 TQLNAGNSNM

-446 LPKEMFS
+446 LPPEMFS
-453 SEKFYIT
+453 PERFYIT

-468 FVVPKENEDEQHIE
+468 FVVPKENEDEIHIE

-525 TQDAITPNVT
+525 IQDSITPNVT
-535 SSRKN
+535 SARKN

-555 TLENHFH
+555 TIENHCH
-562 ADVVDKHIKSL
+562 HDVVDKHIKSL
-573 PMNVHID
+573 PMNIHID

-641 WLRRSG
+641 WLRRTG
-647 FNINIIST
+647 FNVNIVST
-655 DQYQS
+655 DQFQS
-660 SYVRETLS
+660 SYVRETLA

-676 VSVDASEDPYI
+676 ISVDVSEDPYI
-687 GLRNLLQDQRLELI
+687 GLRNLLQDQRIELI

-710 VKLQRLNKRIDHPQN
+710 VKLQRLNNRIDHPQN

-745 DQIRPSVNNMANV
+745 DQIKPSINNMASV
-758 ISSVNGRPTS
+758 ISSVNGRPST
-768 PKNRLPSVFGSY
+768 PKSRMPSVFGPY
-780 TLR
+780 IRR

>member
-1 MMEIDYED
+1 MREIDYED

-24 EQNTLKTILQEMV
+24 EQNTLKIILQEMV

-53 KEVPVSIE
+53 KEVPVSID

-75 NGESVYPFWK
+75 QGESVYPFWK
-85 HTLTDI
+85 HTLSDI
-91 FNNGNKY
+91 FNNGNKF

-108 IGKSSTGV
+108 IGKSSTAV
-116 SGMAYMLYRLMLYK
+116 SIVAYMLYRLMIYK
-130 NPHAYFKKKEVS
+130 DPHSYFKKKEVS

-158 VAFREFQTTLK
+158 VAFREFQTTLR
-169 ESPWFNEHGKFSNSA
+169 ESPWFNDHGKFSNSA
-184 SNYVYMPEG
+184 SNYVYLPEG

-211 VWACLVGET
+211 VWACL
-220 KIITSEGA
+220 
-228 KHIAECVDSNV
+228 
-239 NVLQLVDGKFVFT
+239 
-252 PADVKLTKYVQ
+252 
-263 DTIRVELED
+263 
-272 GTIIEGTP
+272 
-280 DHKIL
+280 
-285 LSDGSYVQLDSLTY
+285 
-299 SDDIM
+299 
-304 TFGSSAVSSAD
+304 
-315 RLSTKIKSIQDIHH
+315 
-329 NVLTPVYDVINVK
+329 
-342 PAHNFVICSDDTFVI
+342 
-357 SHNCLMDE
+357 MDE
-365 VNFTRSGVKDINIA
+365 VNFSRSGVKDINIA

-426 TQLNAGNSHM
+426 TQLNAGNSNM

-468 FVVPKENEDEQHIE
+468 FVIPKENEDEQHLE
-482 EYKNSGYR
+482 AYRKSGYQ
-490 VLAVPKDFRT
+490 VLAVPKDFKT

-525 TQDAITPNVT
+525 TQDSITPNVT
-535 SSRKN
+535 SARKN
-540 PFFEDIIVTGIRDND
+540 PFFEDILVIGIRDND
-555 TLENHFH
+555 TIENHCH
-562 ADVVDKHIKSL
+562 PEVVDKHIKSL
-573 PMNVHID
+573 PMNIHID

-628 DRMSFQKVINFIV
+628 DRMSFQKVINFMV
-641 WLRRSG
+641 WLRRNG
-647 FNINIIST
+647 FNVNIIST
-655 DQYQS
+655 DQFQS
-660 SYVRETLS
+660 SYVRETLA

-676 VSVDASEDPYI
+676 ISVDVSEDPYI

-710 VKLQRLNKRIDHPQN
+710 VKLQRLNNRIDHPQN

-745 DQIRPSVNNMANV
+745 DQIKPSINNMASV
-758 ISSVNGRPTS
+758 ISSVNGRPST
-768 PKNRLPSVFGSY
+768 PKSRMPSVFGPY
-780 TLR
+780 IRR

>member
-1 MMEIDYED
+1 MAEIDYED

-14 QTVYASCSKM
+14 RTVYTSCSKM
-24 EQNTLKTILQEMV
+24 EQNTLKIILQEMV

-53 KEVPVSIE
+53 KEVPVSID
-61 EFLCNPRYLGNTNN
+61 EFLRNPKYLGNTNN
-75 NGESVYPFWK
+75 LGESVYPFWK

-91 FNNGNKY
+91 FNSGNKY

-108 IGKSSTGV
+108 IGKSSTAV
-116 SGMAYMLYRLMLYK
+116 SAMAYMLYRLMIYK
-130 NPHAYFKKKEVS
+130 DPHSYFKKKEVS

-169 ESPWFNEHGKFSNSA
+169 ESPWFNDHGKFNNSA

-211 VWACLVGET
+211 VWACLVGST
-220 KIITSEGA
+220 KILTTKGDKTIESC
-228 KHIAECVDSNV
+228 AETYQD
-239 NVLQLVDGKFVFT
+239 VLQWSQGKFITTQALIKKTKEAHTTVR
-252 PADVKLTKYVQ
+252 VKLCNGSVF
-263 DTIRVELED
+263 
-272 GTIIEGTP
+272 EGTP
-280 DHKIL
+280 EHKML
-285 LSDGSYVQLDSLTY
+285 LDDGTYKELSELSINDTLFRVTSALFNYNTTKVVEVSTIYHDSP
-299 SDDIM
+299 I
-304 TFGSSAVSSAD
+304 A
-315 RLSTKIKSIQDIHH
+315 
-329 NVLTPVYDVINVK
+329 VYDVINVE
-342 PAHNFVICSDDTFVI
+342 PDHNFAILANNTILI
-357 SHNCLMDE
+357 SHDCLMDE
-365 VNFTRSGVKDINIA
+365 VNFARSGVKDINIA

-426 TQLNAGNSHM
+426 TQLNAGNSNM

-446 LPKEMFS
+446 LPPEMFS
-453 SEKFYIT
+453 PEKFYIT

-468 FVVPKENEDEQHIE
+468 FVVPKENEDEQHLE
-482 EYKNSGYR
+482 EYRKSGYK
-490 VLAVPKDFRT
+490 VLGVPKDFRT

-535 SSRKN
+535 SERKN
-540 PFFEDIIVTGIRDND
+540 PFFEDVIVTGLRDND

-562 ADVVDKHIKSL
+562 QEVVDKHIRSL
-573 PMNVHID
+573 PMNIHID

-588 GISGVVQDGMKN
+588 GICGVVQDGMKN
-600 VLDLDTER
+600 VLDLSTER

-614 YRQVFQVGIEAPSG
+614 YRQAFQVGIEAPSG

-641 WLRRSG
+641 WLRRNG
-647 FNINIIST
+647 FNINIVST
-655 DQYQS
+655 DQFQS
-660 SYVRETLS
+660 SYVRETLA
-668 QQGFAVEK
+668 QQGFGVEK
-676 VSVDASEDPYI
+676 ISVDASEDPYI
-687 GLRNLLQDQRLELI
+687 GLRNLLQDQRLELV
-701 KNQKQEDEL
+701 KNQIQEDEL

-725 GSKDLSDALCGACWT
+725 GSKDLSDALCGACWA

-745 DQIRPSVNNMANV
+745 DTIKMPINNMANV
-758 ISSVNGRPTS
+758 ISSVNGRPS
-768 PKNRLPSVFGSY
+768 NPRSRMSSVFGPY
-780 TLR
+780 IRR